1 MSTFATLWAELEPIG
16 RDSHTGGYRR
26 YAFND
31 AELQCREWFTS
42 TAQARSLDVELDR
55 NTNLWAWWVPPGV
68 DPQAKALVIG
78 SHLDSVPD
86 GGAFDGPLGVVSAFA
101 AFDQIVASGLQ
112 PDRPIA
118 IVAFADEEG
127 ARFGIACAGSRLMTG
142 ALDADKARALVGR
155 DGPTMAQAMRDNGFN
170 PMTLGTDSERIA
182 RIGQFVE
189 LHVEQ
194 GKGLV
199 DLSEPVGVAECIW
212 PHGRYRFTFCGTAD
226 HAGTTRMQ
234 DRQDPMIAYAH
245 TALRAFDAA
254 LLASQRATFGRME
267 VEPNGTNA
275 VPSVVRAWLDARAST
290 ESELKDL
297 VEQVSTAA
305 LEATSRNGTTVEIT
319 PESITGVLEF
329 DRELRSHVANSIA
342 TSLGIRDVPVLPTAA
357 GHDAGI
363 LASAGV
369 PTAMIFVRNPT
380 GVSHSPD
387 EHAEEADCEVG
398 VRVLAAAVQGL
409 LA

>member
-1 MSTFATLWAELEPIG
+1 MSTFSGLWAELEPIG
-16 RDSHTGGYRR
+16 REATTGGYRR
-26 YAFND
+26 YAFNSSEM
-31 AELQCREWFTS
+31 ACREWFIS
-42 TAQARSLDVELDR
+42 TAQQRGLDVELDR
-55 NTNLWAWWVPPGV
+55 NTNLWAWWIPPSA
-68 DPQAKALVIG
+68 DPAAKALVIG

-101 AFDQIVASGLQ
+101 AFDQLRASGIQ
-112 PDRPIA
+112 TDRPVA

-127 ARFGIACAGSRLMTG
+127 ARFGIACAGSRLLTG
-142 ALDADKARALVGR
+142 ALEPDKARSLVGR
-155 DGPTMAQAMRDNGFN
+155 DGATMAEAMNANGFDA
-170 PMTLGTDSERIA
+170 MSLGADHDRLA

-199 DLSEPVGVAECIW
+199 DLDQPVGVAECIW
-212 PHGRYRFTFCGTAD
+212 PHGRYRFTFNGRAD

-245 TALRAFDAA
+245 TALRAFEFAQLSA
-254 LLASQRATFGRME
+254 QRATFGRLE

-275 VPSVVRAWLDARAST
+275 VPSTVRAWLDARAVDEST
-290 ESELKDL
+290 LDELVSRIRDAASAAAADSGTSVEMTAES
-297 VEQVSTAA
+297 V
-305 LEATSRNGTTVEIT
+305 
-319 PESITGVLEF
+319 TGVLDF
-329 DRELRSHVANSIA
+329 DASLRAAVATAISSELSIDD
-342 TSLGIRDVPVLPTAA
+342 IPVLPTAA

-380 GVSHSPD
+380 GVSHSPL
-387 EHAEEADCEVG
+387 EHADEADCEIG
-398 VRVLAAAVQGL
+398 VTALAAAVTGL
-409 LA
+409 LT

>member
-1 MSTFATLWAELEPIG
+1 MSTFAGLWAELEPIG
-16 RDSHTGGYRR
+16 RDSNTGGYRR

-42 TAQARSLDVELDR
+42 TAEARGLDVELDR
-55 NTNLWAWWVPPGV
+55 NTNLWAWWIPPGV
-68 DPQAKALVIG
+68 DPNAKALVIG

-101 AFDQIVASGLQ
+101 AFDQIVAAGAQ

-142 ALDADKARALVGR
+142 ALDADKARGLVGR
-155 DGPTMAQAMRDNGFN
+155 DGPTMAEAMRDNGFN
-170 PMTLGTDSERIA
+170 PMTLGIDSERIA

-199 DLSEPVGVAECIW
+199 ELAESVGVAESIW
-212 PHGRYRFTFCGTAD
+212 PHGRYRFTFSGAAD

-234 DRQDPMIAYAH
+234 DRKDPMIAYAH
-245 TALRAFDAA
+245 TALQAYQAA
-254 LLASQRATFGRME
+254 LNVSQRATFGRLE

-275 VPSVVRAWLDARAST
+275 VPSTVRAWLDARASD
-290 ESELKDL
+290 EPALNDL
-297 VEQVSTAA
+297 VGQISAA
-305 LEATSRNGTTVEIT
+305 ARQAAVANGTSVEIT
-319 PESITGVLEF
+319 PESVTGILEF
-329 DRELRSHVANSIA
+329 DQSLRANVAASIA
-342 TSLGIRDVPVLPTAA
+342 TTLGLDQVPVLPTAA

-363 LASAGV
+363 LASARV

-380 GVSHSPD
+380 GISHSPY
-387 EHAEEADCEVG
+387 EHADEADCEVG
-398 VRVLAAAVQGL
+398 VRALASAVAGL
-409 LA
+409 LS